1 MISPLSGKALATTSV
16 SGVRLLGEGGRLL
29 LEAALLPAKVPPL
42 ILGEQVSARVAE
54 RLDNGQ
60 FAALIKNGLFTLNL
74 PKGMQLAGD
83 TLTLRVTSLAP
94 QLTFALVDQA
104 ADAEVQDGSVDV
116 SLSPASRY
124 LTELL
129 DSGKSAPAQ
138 PGLRLDASRQDTAGL
153 AEALKQGADKSGLF
167 YESHVKAWVDGRL
180 PLESL
185 KDEPQARLGQSLD
198 TAQSPSSA
206 QGKTAQ
212 AEFGNLVQ
220 RQLDTLE
227 NRQLQLQGWAWPG
240 QPLQLTIEQDETRE
254 RDARGGS
261 DEVSAWSTRL
271 ALELPMLGGL
281 SARIRIVGGAV
292 QVSFATEEAATEQL
306 IRNHADRLESG
317 LGAAGLNLAT
327 LSVSHEETSR

>member
-29 LEAALLPAKVPPL
+29 LEAAVLPAKVPPL

-94 QLTFALVDQA
+94 QLTFALVDQT

-124 LTELL
+124 LTDLL
-129 DSGKSAPAQ
+129 HSGKSVPAQ
-138 PGLRLDASRQDTAGL
+138 PGLRLDASNQDTAVL
-153 AEALKQGADKSGLF
+153 AEALKKGADKSGLF

-185 KDEPQARLGQSLD
+185 KDEPQARLGQSLE
-198 TAQSPSSA
+198 TIQGPSSTA
-206 QGKTAQ
+206 HGKAAQ
-212 AEFGNLVQ
+212 AELGNLVQ

-227 NRQLQLQGWAWPG
+227 NRQLQLEGWAWPG
-240 QPLQLTIEQDETRE
+240 QPIQLMVEQEKTAE
-254 RDARGGS
+254 RQASGAEEGP
-261 DEVSAWSTRL
+261 VWSTRL
-271 ALELPMLGGL
+271 ALDLPMLGGL

-306 IRNHADRLESG
+306 IRDHAGRLESG
-317 LGAAGLNLAT
+317 LGTAGLNLAT
-327 LSVSHEETSR
+327 LSVSHDEAPS

>member
-1 MISPLSGKALATTSV
+1 MISPLSGNALGTASV
-16 SGVRLLGEGGRLL
+16 SGVRLLNEGGRLL
-29 LEAALLPAKVPPL
+29 LEAAVLPAKVPPL
-42 ILGEQVSARVAE
+42 IIGEQVSARVAE

-74 PKGMQLAGD
+74 PKGMQLSGD
-83 TLTLRVTSLAP
+83 ELTLRVTSLAP
-94 QLTFALVDQA
+94 KLTFALVDPA
-104 ADAEVQDGSVDV
+104 ADSAVADGSVDV

-129 DSGKSAPAQ
+129 HSGKSATTQA
-138 PGLRLDASRQDTAGL
+138 GLRLDASRQDPADL

-198 TAQSPSSA
+198 PTQDIPSA
-206 QGKTAQ
+206 HGKAAQ
-212 AEFGNLVQ
+212 AELGNLVQ

-227 NRQLQLQGWAWPG
+227 NRQIQLQGWAWPG
-240 QPLQLTIEQDETRE
+240 QPMQLTVEQEKTTE
-254 RDARGGS
+254 RQASGS
-261 DEVSAWSTRL
+261 EELAVWATRL
-271 ALELPMLGGL
+271 ALELPVLGGL

-306 IRNHADRLESG
+306 IRAHAGQLESG
-317 LGAAGLNLAT
+317 LGSAGLNLAT
-327 LSVSHEETSR
+327 LSVGHDEASN